1 MHARSS
7 SLFVPECFNIVL
19 SIGIYI
25 VSEDR
30 NVAIL
35 HEVKIEMLLF
45 PANCID
51 CMIVSC
57 AINEDHVIK
66 IFAL

>member
-7 SLFVPECFNIVL
+7 SLFVPECFNIV
-19 SIGIYI
+19 IGINI

-30 NVAIL
+30 KVAIL
-35 HEVKIEMLLF
+35 HQVKIEMLLF
-45 PANCID
+45 PANCIN

>member
-7 SLFVPECFNIVL
+7 SLFVPECFNIV
-19 SIGIYI
+19 IGINI

-45 PANCID
+45 PANCIN